1 MNGNLRTPADRT
13 AWLETFTAELTRVAY
28 GVVLQQGTDG
38 TWLDLELDLW
48 RVLSELVQRWERDR
62 SRTGGPSGVAPGGT
76 LLSTSS
82 AHC

>member
-13 AWLETFTAELTRVAY
+13 VWLETFAAELTRAAY
-28 GVVLQQGTDG
+28 GVVLRHGTDG

-48 RVLSELVQRWERDR
+48 RVLSEMVQRWERER
-62 SRTGGPSGVAPGGT
+62 SRTVGSSGVAPGGA